1 MYTTAIAVHAA
12 QLEASVGK
20 VKNGLS
26 NISAKILTVSQLNFY
41 VKSILDSDQRLNYV
55 FLCGEISNLTDHYR
69 SGHIYL
75 SLKDNKSVIRA
86 VMFAGNARNLKFK
99 PMEGMKVIC
108 RGRVTLYEATGQYQ
122 YYIED
127 MQPDGIGAL
136 YQAYE
141 QLKEK
146 LQSNGLFDESHKKPI
161 PYCPKTIGVITSP
174 TGAAVQD
181 IKNILTRRFPSV
193 NIVLC
198 PVLVQGDNAVPQLV
212 DAVNKLNEYDL
223 CDTIIIGRGGG
234 SIEDLWAFNDE
245 NLAYAIY
252 NSHIPVISAVGHE
265 TDFTICDF
273 VSDLRAPTP
282 SAGAELAVPD
292 RNEIL
297 QNLDAQRQY
306 LSSLMDKKLIENNN
320 IVSEMTTKLLSLSP
334 DDKIAKLY
342 KDLDFLSQKY
352 ENNSNRIFQNTANKI
367 ELLATKLES
376 LNPVSILK
384 RGYSVV
390 TNNDKTVTSVKDV
403 KNGDTLAINVT
414 DGKIISKVIGE

>member
-1 MYTTAIAVHAA
+1 MLPV
-12 QLEASVGK
+12 EP
-20 VKNGLS
+20 
-26 NISAKILTVSQLNFY
+26 KILTVSQLNFY

-99 PMEGMKVIC
+99 LMEGMKVIC

-146 LQSNGLFDESHKKPI
+146 LQSKGLFDESHKKPI

-198 PVLVQGDNAVPQLV
+198 PVLVQGDNAVPQLI

-320 IVSEMTTKLLSLSP
+320 VVSEMTTKLLSLSP

-342 KDLDFLSQKY
+342 NDLDFISQKY

>member
-1 MYTTAIAVHAA
+1 MLPV
-12 QLEASVGK
+12 EP
-20 VKNGLS
+20 
-26 NISAKILTVSQLNFY
+26 KILTVSQLNFY

-146 LQSNGLFDESHKKPI
+146 LLSKGLFDESHKKPI

-193 NIVLC
+193 NIILC
-198 PVLVQGDNAVPQLV
+198 PVLVQGDNAVPQLI
-212 DAVNKLNEYDL
+212 DAVNKLNEYEL

-306 LSSLMDKKLIENNN
+306 LSSLMDKRLIENNN

-342 KDLDFLSQKY
+342 NDLDFLSQKY

-376 LNPVSILK
+376 LNPVSTLK

>member
-1 MYTTAIAVHAA
+1 MQLVFHA
-12 QLEASVGK
+12 LHIEDGK
-20 VKNGLS
+20 MLPVEP
-26 NISAKILTVSQLNFY
+26 KILTVSQLNFY
-41 VKSILDSDQRLNYV
+41 VKSVLDSDPRLNYV

-146 LQSNGLFDESHKKPI
+146 LHSKGLFDESHKKPI

-193 NIVLC
+193 NIILC
-198 PVLVQGDNAVPQLV
+198 PVLVQGDNAAPQLV

-342 KDLDFLSQKY
+342 NDLDFLSQKY
-352 ENNSNRIFQNTANKI
+352 ENNSNRIFQNTTNKI

-376 LNPVSILK
+376 LNPVSTLK

>member
-1 MYTTAIAVHAA
+1 MQLVFHA
-12 QLEASVGK
+12 LHIEDGK
-20 VKNGLS
+20 MLPVEP
-26 NISAKILTVSQLNFY
+26 KILTVSQLNFY
-41 VKSILDSDQRLNYV
+41 VKSVLDSDPRLNYV

-146 LQSNGLFDESHKKPI
+146 LQSKGLFDQSHKKPI

-193 NIVLC
+193 NIILC
-198 PVLVQGDNAVPQLV
+198 PVLVQGDNAVPQLI

-342 KDLDFLSQKY
+342 NDLDFLSQKY

>member
-1 MYTTAIAVHAA
+1 MQLVFHA
-12 QLEASVGK
+12 LHIEDGK
-20 VKNGLS
+20 MLPVEP
-26 NISAKILTVSQLNFY
+26 KILTVSQLNFY
-41 VKSILDSDQRLNYV
+41 VKSVLDSDPRLNYV

-146 LQSNGLFDESHKKPI
+146 LQSKGLFDQSHKKPI

-193 NIVLC
+193 NIILC
-198 PVLVQGDNAVPQLV
+198 PVLVQGDNAVPQLI

-265 TDFTICDF
+265 IDFTICDF

-342 KDLDFLSQKY
+342 NDLDFLSQKY

-376 LNPVSILK
+376 LNPVSTLK

>member
-1 MYTTAIAVHAA
+1 MLPV
-12 QLEASVGK
+12 EP
-20 VKNGLS
+20 
-26 NISAKILTVSQLNFY
+26 KILTVSQLNFY

-146 LQSNGLFDESHKKPI
+146 LQSKGLFDESHKKPI

-193 NIVLC
+193 NIILC
-198 PVLVQGDNAVPQLV
+198 PVLVQGDNAVPQLI

-265 TDFTICDF
+265 TNFTICDF

-320 IVSEMTTKLLSLSP
+320 IVSEVTTKLLSLSP

-342 KDLDFLSQKY
+342 NDLDFLSQKY
-352 ENNSNRIFQNTANKI
+352 ENISNRILQNTANKI

>member
-1 MYTTAIAVHAA
+1 MQLVFHA
-12 QLEASVGK
+12 LHIEDGK
-20 VKNGLS
+20 MLPVEP
-26 NISAKILTVSQLNFY
+26 KILTVSQLNFY

-146 LQSNGLFDESHKKPI
+146 LQSKGLFDESHKKPI

-198 PVLVQGDNAVPQLV
+198 PVLVQGDNAVPQLI

-342 KDLDFLSQKY
+342 NDLDFLSQKY

>member
-1 MYTTAIAVHAA
+1 MLPV
-12 QLEASVGK
+12 EP
-20 VKNGLS
+20 
-26 NISAKILTVSQLNFY
+26 KILTVSQLNFY
-41 VKSILDSDQRLNYV
+41 VKSVLDSDPRLNYV

-146 LQSNGLFDESHKKPI
+146 LQSKGLFDQSHKKPI

-198 PVLVQGDNAVPQLV
+198 PVLVQGDNAVPQLI

-306 LSSLMDKKLIENNN
+306 LSSLMDKRLIENNN

-342 KDLDFLSQKY
+342 NDLDFLSQKY

-376 LNPVSILK
+376 LNPVSTLK

>member
-1 MYTTAIAVHAA
+1 MLPV
-12 QLEASVGK
+12 EP
-20 VKNGLS
+20 
-26 NISAKILTVSQLNFY
+26 KILTVSQLNFY
-41 VKSILDSDQRLNYV
+41 VKSVLDSDPRLNYV

-146 LQSNGLFDESHKKPI
+146 LQSKDLFDESHKKPI

-193 NIVLC
+193 NIILC
-198 PVLVQGDNAVPQLV
+198 PVLVQGDNAAPQLV

-306 LSSLMDKKLIENNN
+306 LSSLIDKKLIENNN

-342 KDLDFLSQKY
+342 NDLDFLSQKY

-376 LNPVSILK
+376 LNPVSTLK

>member
-1 MYTTAIAVHAA
+1 MLPV
-12 QLEASVGK
+12 EP
-20 VKNGLS
+20 
-26 NISAKILTVSQLNFY
+26 KILTVSQLNFY
-41 VKSILDSDQRLNYV
+41 VKSVLDSDPRLNYV

-146 LQSNGLFDESHKKPI
+146 LQSKGLFDESHKKPI
-161 PYCPKTIGVITSP
+161 LYCPKTIGVITSP

-193 NIVLC
+193 NIILC
-198 PVLVQGDNAVPQLV
+198 PVLVQGDNAAPQLV

-342 KDLDFLSQKY
+342 NDLDFLSQKY

-376 LNPVSILK
+376 LNPVSTLK

>member
-1 MYTTAIAVHAA
+1 MLPV
-12 QLEASVGK
+12 EP
-20 VKNGLS
+20 
-26 NISAKILTVSQLNFY
+26 KILTVSQLNFY

-146 LQSNGLFDESHKKPI
+146 LQSNGLFDENHKKPI

-342 KDLDFLSQKY
+342 NDLDFLSQKY

-367 ELLATKLES
+367 ELLSTKLES
-376 LNPVSILK
+376 LNPVSTLK

>member
-1 MYTTAIAVHAA
+1 M
-12 QLEASVGK
+12 QLVFLALHIEDGK
-20 VKNGLS
+20 MLPVEP
-26 NISAKILTVSQLNFY
+26 KILTVSQLNFY
-41 VKSILDSDQRLNYV
+41 VKSVLDSDPRLNYV

-146 LQSNGLFDESHKKPI
+146 LQSKGLFDESHKKPI

-193 NIVLC
+193 NIILC

-342 KDLDFLSQKY
+342 NDLDFLSQKY

-376 LNPVSILK
+376 LNPISTLK

>member
-1 MYTTAIAVHAA
+1 
-12 QLEASVGK
+12 
-20 VKNGLS
+20 
-26 NISAKILTVSQLNFY
+26 
-41 VKSILDSDQRLNYV
+41 
-55 FLCGEISNLTDHYR
+55 
-69 SGHIYL
+69 
-75 SLKDNKSVIRA
+75 
-86 VMFAGNARNLKFK
+86 MFAGNARNLKFK

-146 LQSNGLFDESHKKPI
+146 LQSKGLFDESHKKPI

-174 TGAAVQD
+174 TGAALQD

-193 NIVLC
+193 NIILC
-198 PVLVQGDNAVPQLV
+198 PVLVQGDNAAPQLV
-212 DAVNKLNEYDL
+212 DAVNKLNEYEL

-245 NLAYAIY
+245 NLAYSIY

-306 LSSLMDKKLIENNN
+306 LSSLMDKKLIENKN

-342 KDLDFLSQKY
+342 NDLDFLSQKY

-367 ELLATKLES
+367 ELLSTKLES
-376 LNPVSILK
+376 LNPVSTLK

>member
-1 MYTTAIAVHAA
+1 MLPV
-12 QLEASVGK
+12 EP
-20 VKNGLS
+20 
-26 NISAKILTVSQLNFY
+26 KILTVSQLNFY
-41 VKSILDSDQRLNYV
+41 VKSILDSDPRLNYV

-146 LQSNGLFDESHKKPI
+146 LQSKGLFDQSHKKPI

-193 NIVLC
+193 NIILC
-198 PVLVQGDNAVPQLV
+198 PVLVQGDNAVPQLI

-320 IVSEMTTKLLSLSP
+320 VVSEMTTKLLSLSP

-342 KDLDFLSQKY
+342 NDLDFLSQKY

>member
-1 MYTTAIAVHAA
+1 M
-12 QLEASVGK
+12 QLVFLALHIEDGK
-20 VKNGLS
+20 MLPVEP
-26 NISAKILTVSQLNFY
+26 KILTVSQLNFY
-41 VKSILDSDQRLNYV
+41 VKSVLDSDSRLNYV

-146 LQSNGLFDESHKKPI
+146 LQSKGLFDQSYKKPI

-193 NIVLC
+193 NIILC
-198 PVLVQGDNAVPQLV
+198 PVLVQGDNAVPQLI

-320 IVSEMTTKLLSLSP
+320 VVSEMTTKLLSLSP

-342 KDLDFLSQKY
+342 NELDFLSQKY

-390 TNNDKTVTSVKDV
+390 RNNDKTVTSVKDV

>member
-1 MYTTAIAVHAA
+1 MQLVFHA
-12 QLEASVGK
+12 LHIEDGK
-20 VKNGLS
+20 MLPVEP
-26 NISAKILTVSQLNFY
+26 KILTVSQLNFY
-41 VKSILDSDQRLNYV
+41 VKSVLDSDPRLNYV

-146 LQSNGLFDESHKKPI
+146 LQSKGLFDESHKKPI

-306 LSSLMDKKLIENNN
+306 LSSLMDKRLIENNN

-342 KDLDFLSQKY
+342 NDLDFLSQKY
-352 ENNSNRIFQNTANKI
+352 ENISNRIFQNTANKI

-403 KNGDTLAINVT
+403 KNGDTLAINIT

>member
-1 MYTTAIAVHAA
+1 MLPV
-12 QLEASVGK
+12 EP
-20 VKNGLS
+20 
-26 NISAKILTVSQLNFY
+26 KILTVSQLNFY
-41 VKSILDSDQRLNYV
+41 VKSVLDSDPRLNYV

-146 LQSNGLFDESHKKPI
+146 LQSKGLFDQSHKKPI

-193 NIVLC
+193 NIILC
-198 PVLVQGDNAVPQLV
+198 PVLVQGDNAVPQLI

-320 IVSEMTTKLLSLSP
+320 VVSEMTTKLLSLSP

-342 KDLDFLSQKY
+342 NDLDFLSQKY